1 MKKNEP
7 NSAYGFDFDPTYN
20 GWVLARVKAP
30 YEPSMMRFEP
40 EICSKW
46 PKIMKF
52 WDSLQKDFFIK
63 KFNMQGIFSAGST
76 VKL

>member
-1 MKKNEP
+1 MGAQKEAKYANIWYIDKKKWKKNEP

-40 EICSKW
+40 EICLK
-46 PKIMKF
+46 
-52 WDSLQKDFFIK
+52 
-63 KFNMQGIFSAGST
+63 
-76 VKL
+76 